1 MLWWIRQILPWNNW
15 SESKVV
21 FELTLMDIQNIN
33 MYIYIYICYI
43 YYIYMCVCVLKSK
56 WNWKRLWSTHPII
69 DKNLS
74 SSKMHFDP
82 NLEILSWIGSE
93 LSRGQAKHGV
103 NSDFKAKFHFGG
115 QGQSTLTMT
124 GITANV
130 FCIFCPNLMVLA
142 WMGGDRTDRFQV
154 NTHGHTHTYTGTSSQ
169 DNDTTRR

>member
-1 MLWWIRQILPWNNW
+1 
-15 SESKVV
+15 
-21 FELTLMDIQNIN
+21 
-33 MYIYIYICYI
+33 
-43 YYIYMCVCVLKSK
+43 MCVCVLKSK
-56 WNWKRLWSTHPII
+56 WNWKRLRSTHPII

-124 GITANV
+124 GITVKV

-142 WMGGDRTDRFQV
+142 WMGDDRTDRLQV
-154 NTHGHTHTYTGTSSQ
+154 NTHGHTHTYTESGIRNSLFLNTTKTWDHERILTQFSTIFQSSQ
-169 DNDTTRR
+169 